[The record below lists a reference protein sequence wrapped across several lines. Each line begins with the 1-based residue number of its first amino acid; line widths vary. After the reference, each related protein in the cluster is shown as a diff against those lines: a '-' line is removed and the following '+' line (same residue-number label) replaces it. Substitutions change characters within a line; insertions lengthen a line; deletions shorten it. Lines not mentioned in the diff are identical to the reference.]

1 MQVRLG
7 KRSPEL
13 YSVSQGALENE
24 NPRRMSQGL
33 ILEVELEILM
43 DYIKEVMMS
52 EGIWSAEKGVKCYLD
67 DVLIAFTPTEKNW
80 DAFHLF

>member
-1 MQVRLG
+1 MQVRLE

-24 NPRRMSQGL
+24 NPGRMSQGL
-33 ILEVELEILM
+33 VLEVVLEILM

-52 EGIWSAEKGVKCYLD
+52 EGIWSAEIGEKCYLD
-67 DVLIAFTPTEKNW
+67 DTLITFTPTEKN
-80 DAFHLF
+80 